1 MGVVVQAV
9 AVVLLAAAPKGVMT
23 LGGVAFCFGLLMA
36 DDSAVLIAGL
46 MMEAGG
52 SAVLDFWIVFLD
64 VNVFP
69 LALHSFSGF
78 LERKTLEEDRS
89 DGAIV
94 NIYNR

>member
-52 SAVLDFWIVFLD
+52 SAVLDFWIVNGQERTSVTRREHARGHPALD
-64 VNVFP
+64 CGTQF
-69 LALHSFSGF
+69 
-78 LERKTLEEDRS
+78 E
-89 DGAIV
+89 
-94 NIYNR
+94 